1 MQWEHPAY
9 LYMLLAIPVMLG
21 LFVWSLQIRSRQLRV
36 MGDPELVVRMMQHYS
51 LARRWWKTILLLLAL
66 ACFILA
72 AANLR
77 MGSRREKVQAKSSE
91 VIICFD
97 VSRSMQAEDIQP
109 DRLTRARILAAQIIE
124 SLSGNKIGLIVFAGK
139 AYVQMPLTVDTRA
152 ALMYLNTV
160 NTDMVQTQG
169 TAIGEALQTALTA
182 FEQGGVRQ
190 GKNQAIILITD
201 GESHDDNALAVAAEV
216 ADANIPVIAIG
227 VGTPKGAPI
236 PVKKGGQV
244 DYKKDNAG
252 NIVLTKLNESMLQEL
267 AAAGNGTYLNL
278 AAGRT
283 VLQTVEKEIAA
294 LDKDAG
300 QEYQFAEY
308 RSHFQVFLLLGILF
322 LMLEL
327 VLSDRSSGMLKK
339 WMMYPHKTDTP

>member
-1 MQWEHPAY
+1 MQWEHPTY
-9 LYMLLAIPVMLG
+9 LYLLLVLPVLLG
-21 LFVWSLQIRSRQLRV
+21 LFIWSLRV
-36 MGDPELVVRMMQHYS
+36 RKEQVRRMGDPDLVSRMMQHYS
-51 LARRWWKTILLLLAL
+51 ISRRWWKTILLLLAL
-66 ACFILA
+66 GCFILA

-91 VIICFD
+91 IILCFD

-169 TAIGEALQTALTA
+169 TAIGDALQTALTA

-190 GKNQAIILITD
+190 GNNQAIILITD
-201 GESHDDNALAVAAEV
+201 GESHDDNALSMAAEV
-216 ADANIPVIAIG
+216 ADANIPIIAIG
-227 VGTPKGAPI
+227 VGTAKGAPI
-236 PVKKGGQV
+236 PVRTGNST
-244 DYKKDNAG
+244 DYKKDSEG
-252 NIVLTKLNESMLQEL
+252 NIVLTRLNEQMLQEL
-267 AAAGNGTYLNL
+267 AVAGNGTYLNL
-278 AAGRT
+278 DGGRS

-300 QEYQFAEY
+300 QEYNFAEY
-308 RSHFQVFLLLGILF
+308 RSHFQVFLLAGILF
-322 LMLEL
+322 LLLEL
-327 VLSDRSSGMLKK
+327 VVSDKGSRIFKK
-339 WMMYPHKTDTP
+339 WIMYPQKPDAS